1 MVFNLTIPEVRLT
14 ASGCQPTSEE
24 FTSVDA
30 ELFPSIK
37 HLPVLCITVK
47 AENGTRDSKSDDSVC
62 DINEQDPS
70 SKIHKKSTN
79 PERRC
84 GATWDS
90 HGTHILVQ
98 HPVLLVLDV
107 PAGLNVTVSPLANA
121 TLLQRNGSNT
131 AGEKAAAVVFLGR
144 TGTAVVRIRAGNQV
158 SSQNKSPTPCEKG
171 KGETSPQ
178 FGANLTW
185 QPPAGQGPVHSPAD
199 NGEEVFLTPTKRDKI
214 SED

>member
-1 MVFNLTIPEVRLT
+1 MVFNLNIPELRVT
-14 ASGCQPTSEE
+14 VSGCQLTSEE
-24 FTSVDA
+24 GMPVDA

-47 AENGTRDSKSDDSVC
+47 AENGTRGSKSDDSVS
-62 DINEQDPS
+62 DVNEQDPS

-79 PERRC
+79 PECHC

-107 PAGLNVTVSPLANA
+107 PAGLNVTVSPLVNA
-121 TLLQRNGSNT
+121 TLLQRSGSNT
-131 AGEKAAAVVFLGR
+131 AGEVVVFLGR
-144 TGTAVVRIRAGNQV
+144 TGTAVVRIRAENQV
-158 SSQNKSPTPCEKG
+158 SSQNKSPMSCEKG

-178 FGANLTW
+178 VGANLTW
-185 QPPAGQGPVHSPAD
+185 QPPAGHGPVRSRAD
-199 NGEEVFLTPTKRDKI
+199 NGEEVFPTPTKRDKI
-214 SED
+214 SQD